1 MKHDTDVDD
10 GSFIHIHIIHCTHTG
25 KPIVIGCFWFIVAEM
40 RQANAY
46 GHGAV
51 LAGATGRGL
60 GPVRSVLDRSMHR
73 GRVLASAKIDA
84 LFVSE
89 AETGPGLPGPYFLH
103 IFCIMMHVAC
113 IVLWSSVLGFI
124 LRKEFY
130 DDFW

>member
-1 MKHDTDVDD
+1 MLFAVVQ
-10 GSFIHIHIIHCTHTG
+10 IL
-25 KPIVIGCFWFIVAEM
+25 VVEL

-51 LAGATGRGL
+51 LAGATGRVGL
-60 GPVRSVLDRSMHR
+60 GPVRSVLHRSMHR

-89 AETGPGLPGPYFLH
+89 AETGPGLPGPEFLH
-103 IFCIMMHVAC
+103 IFCIMMHVEC

-124 LRKEFY
+124 LRNVIY
-130 DDFW
+130 YDFW